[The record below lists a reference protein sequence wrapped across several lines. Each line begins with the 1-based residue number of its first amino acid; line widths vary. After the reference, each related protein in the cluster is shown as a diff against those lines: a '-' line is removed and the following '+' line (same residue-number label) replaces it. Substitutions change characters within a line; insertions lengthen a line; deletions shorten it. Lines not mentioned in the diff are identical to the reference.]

1 MTMLSF
7 RIEDHEAARV
17 QHWADELGIDRSEL
31 LRDAIRRRIN
41 GLVAEKEAAAW
52 ADDADLERVV
62 EAFGTVADWG
72 PEEDWS
78 DWADAAG

>member
-7 RIEDHEAARV
+7 RIDDAEAARV
-17 QHWADELGIDRSEL
+17 QHWADELGVDRSEL
-31 LRDAIRRRIN
+31 LRDAIRRRID
-41 GLVAEKEAAAW
+41 GLSAEKEARDW
-52 ADDADLERVV
+52 EDDPELERVV

-78 DWADAAG
+78 DWDDAAG